1 MKRLFSTLFDL
12 LILVFP
18 LAGQKPVRDLKP
30 TVILISV
37 DGFRYDYFEK
47 YKPENLNNLARKG
60 VRARWMIPAYPS
72 LTFPNHYT
80 VATGLYPEN
89 HGIVGN
95 TIYDPEF
102 DAIFALSKR
111 EEVQNGRWWGGEPIW
126 VTAEKQGQRAAAF
139 FFPGTEAEIAGKRPT
154 FWKEFDDKFPNPERV
169 DQILKWLDL
178 PAAERPTFYTLYFS
192 DVDHAGH
199 DFSPD
204 SPEVGKAINNVD
216 DALGRLIDGLKARR
230 IFGKNVNLIIVS
242 DHGMA
247 VMNPTKAVI
256 LDDYFDLDTAVIAWS
271 GQLVNIFPKNET
283 ETEKIYAALKA
294 KPMNGANCYRKA
306 EFPARFHYQ
315 NSRRIAPV
323 VCLAEDGWFLT
334 SRDKFDA
341 EKARAQAVKN
351 MKGAHGYD
359 NNLESMRAIFVGHG
373 AAFKKKIAVE
383 PFENVHVYNIMT
395 KILGLTPAPNDGNMK
410 AAQNVLK

>member
-1 MKRLFSTLFDL
+1 MEKSIYKLFTLLFL
-12 LILVFP
+12 LLTANSFN
-18 LAGQKPVRDLKP
+18 LAQAKAIKDLKP

-256 LDDYFDLDTAVIAWS
+256 IYIRAVVYLAPGFRRNDL
-271 GQLVNIFPKNET
+271 
-283 ETEKIYAALKA
+283 
-294 KPMNGANCYRKA
+294 
-306 EFPARFHYQ
+306 
-315 NSRRIAPV
+315 
-323 VCLAEDGWFLT
+323 
-334 SRDKFDA
+334 
-341 EKARAQAVKN
+341 
-351 MKGAHGYD
+351 
-359 NNLESMRAIFVGHG
+359 
-373 AAFKKKIAVE
+373 
-383 PFENVHVYNIMT
+383 
-395 KILGLTPAPNDGNMK
+395 LGK
-410 AAQNVLK
+410 